1 MVGKSIP
8 NLQLL
13 TEKKLFFLILL
24 GSFILKGIL
33 LFSVQVPSPDG
44 VLYINAARE
53 FSLGNFH
60 QGIQIFPMP
69 FYPLTISLL
78 HAIIPDWLRAGQ
90 TISWISL
97 VLATIPLYQIIKILF
112 NREAALWGSLIY
124 SLTPHFNVYA
134 SQVIRGPLGLF
145 MLTMAV
151 LFALKSLQENRIRN
165 FYLASF
171 FSLLTFLSRAETF
184 LFLLFLV
191 FVYLVIILFNH
202 RQSFFMAK
210 GIVAFLAFPLAVG
223 TVLWFLNDKSFS
235 HAIRLAELKYYFQLA
250 VKKDFLLNY
259 HNISQQ
265 LQILS
270 QSLPNPFYSGNFAE
284 TARHYIWFV
293 YLIALVETMSKLI
306 FPTNII
312 PLLYKSPAEKYNRNH
327 FFIIGI
333 ILLFASSSY
342 FFLISNNFIQK
353 RYLMIPSFFLFPWIG
368 NGLYHLHDL
377 ATNYKNKKKLAV
389 GLFILV
395 FLLVPTVKTL
405 RYAGEKNI
413 SLKEAGLWLNHH
425 VVTKKDIMLI
435 SNDKRIPFFAHLD
448 KRFILIPFEDL
459 QQVESFARKNKG
471 HIISL
476 VISQKRKNFLPV
488 FKNYQIVQE
497 FHDQKN
503 AVIIA
508 VDSQYEFRIK

>member
-1 MVGKSIP
+1 MVRKLIP

-33 LFSVQVPSPDG
+33 LFSVQVPNPDG

-53 FSLGNFH
+53 FSQGNFH

-97 VLATIPLYQIIKILF
+97 VLATIPLYKITKILF
-112 NREAALWGSLIY
+112 NQEAALWGSLIY
-124 SLTPHFNVYA
+124 SLTPHFNSYA

-210 GIVAFLAFPLAVG
+210 GIGAFLAFPLTVG
-223 TVLWFLNDKSFS
+223 IILWFLNDKSFS
-235 HAIRLAELKYYFQLA
+235 HAIRLAELNHYFQLA
-250 VKKDFLLNY
+250 VKKDFLINY
-259 HNISQQ
+259 HYISQQ
-265 LQILS
+265 LHVLS
-270 QSLPNPFYSGNFAE
+270 QSLPNPYYTGNFAE
-284 TARHYIWFV
+284 TARHYIWFI
-293 YLIALVETMSKLI
+293 YLIALVETITILI
-306 FPTNII
+306 FPTNLI
-312 PLLYKSPAEKYNRNH
+312 PLAYKSLSVKYNRNH
-327 FFIIGI
+327 FFVMGI
-333 ILLFASSSY
+333 ILLFTASSY
-342 FFLISNNFIQK
+342 FFLIFNNFIQK
-353 RYLMIPSFFLFPWIG
+353 RYLMIPAFFLFPWIG

-377 ATNYKNKKKLAV
+377 ATNYNNKKRLAV
-389 GLFILV
+389 GLFILL
-395 FLLVPTVKTL
+395 FLLPPAVKTL

-413 SLKEAGLWLNHH
+413 ALKEAGLWLNHH
-425 VVTKKDIMLI
+425 VVTKKDILLI
-435 SNDKRIPFFAHLD
+435 SNDRRIPFFAHLD
-448 KRFILIPFEDL
+448 KNCMLIPFKDL
-459 QQVESFARKNKG
+459 QQVESYARGNKG
-471 HIISL
+471 QIISL
-476 VISQKRKNFLPV
+476 VISQKRKKLLPV
-488 FKNYQIVQE
+488 FKNYQIIQE

-508 VDSQYEFRIK
+508 VDNQYEFQ

>member
-1 MVGKSIP
+1 
-8 NLQLL
+8 
-13 TEKKLFFLILL
+13 
-24 GSFILKGIL
+24 
-33 LFSVQVPSPDG
+33 
-44 VLYINAARE
+44 
-53 FSLGNFH
+53 
-60 QGIQIFPMP
+60 
-69 FYPLTISLL
+69 
-78 HAIIPDWLRAGQ
+78 
-90 TISWISL
+90 
-97 VLATIPLYQIIKILF
+97 
-112 NREAALWGSLIY
+112 
-124 SLTPHFNVYA
+124 
-134 SQVIRGPLGLF
+134 

-165 FYLASF
+165 FYLVSIFSILAF
-171 FSLLTFLSRAETF
+171 FIRVEFF
-184 LFLLFLV
+184 LFPLFLA

-202 RQSFFMAK
+202 RQSLFMSK
-210 GIVAFLAFPLAVG
+210 GIGVFLIAPLATGIIFWLVSSENFG
-223 TVLWFLNDKSFS
+223 
-235 HAIRLAELKYYFQLA
+235 HAIRLPELKHYFQLA
-250 VKKDFLLNY
+250 IKVDFLNSY

-265 LQILS
+265 LRTLS
-270 QSLPNPFYSGNFAE
+270 KSLPNPFYTGNFAE

-306 FPTNII
+306 FPTNVI

-333 ILLFASSSY
+333 ILLFAASSY

-368 NGLYHLHDL
+368 NGLYHMHDL

-425 VVTKKDIMLI
+425 VVTKEDIMLI

-448 KRFILIPFEDL
+448 KRFILISFEDP
-459 QQVESFARKNKG
+459 QQVESFARRNKG